1 MRRPYCAGS
10 VPVSRGHT
18 ANEIGVED
26 GSERRYPWK
35 YDAVDPQLHIRIF
48 VCDLDWRRPSHRT
61 RLASNCSVT
70 LSIGVLLACGSDTV
84 TIDGVGTGPELG
96 QQVSARLVERLQL
109 VVRAAWAGMSC
120 CSGPER
126 RRRHRDIQGPWNGAA
141 LRTRL
146 LRWLA
151 AFSRSSRS
159 LQLLSFFHFW
169 ARCRVL
175 PPSSWR
181 GNALRLQSLDLS
193 EADPARETLRF
204 GQPRCEVPRR
214 RVLPDV
220 PQDMSD
226 AHQQDRS

>member
-1 MRRPYCAGS
+1 MQLIRSCTFAYS
-10 VPVSRGHT
+10 F
-18 ANEIGVED
+18 ANVKARIGD
-26 GSERRYPWK
+26 
-35 YDAVDPQLHIRIF
+35 
-48 VCDLDWRRPSHRT
+48 RT

-70 LSIGVLLACGSDTV
+70 MSIGVLLACGSDTV

-169 ARCRVL
+169 PVAVSF
-175 PPSSWR
+175 P
-181 GNALRLQSLDLS
+181 LRLG
-193 EADPARETLRF
+193 EE
-204 GQPRCEVPRR
+204 
-214 RVLPDV
+214 
-220 PQDMSD
+220 MHSD
-226 AHQQDRS
+226 CNPSI